1 MARRCLFVEPTL
13 RTPLSLSKSAP
24 PDGPCVGPKLRRDI
38 TAQDPQ
44 NAAKERPARFSTLS
58 IARSDA
64 LKAMKFHDNGHVKLG
79 AIGQQY

>member
-1 MARRCLFVEPTL
+1 
-13 RTPLSLSKSAP
+13 
-24 PDGPCVGPKLRRDI
+24 VGPKLRRDI

-44 NAAKERPARFSTLS
+44 NAAKERPARRFSTLS